1 MSRGCELA
9 EARGQQLGAGV
20 LSDPRPRHQHP
31 AQRALPRL
39 PRPHRVGTPPPLL
52 RLQPQ
57 QSLQQ
62 GVAASA
68 PSPRPWPRPWLPL
81 SSGPR
86 PPPGP
91 CEGRPGGEDGGRG
104 RVGAGG
110 WDRDVLLAHV
120 LDLLAALL
128 LVPGLLHLRVRII
141 IYLRLFKFTYIYNY
155 IFGCESSPISRNV
168 RSLVRQLVSP

>member
-68 PSPRPWPRPWLPL
+68 PSPRPWLPL